1 MVRLSALAAKTRF
14 GEALD
19 LALQGPVE
27 IEKHGR
33 RVAVLIAAKEYDRLC
48 ALKVFEPI
56 AMRGAK
62 DGRVA
67 PPKDERRGALADHP
81 LGK

>member
-14 GEALD
+14 GKALD

-33 RVAVLIAAKEYDRLC
+33 RVAVMISAREYDRLA
-48 ALKVFEPI
+48 ALDALGL
-56 AMRGAK
+56 AMRRPAAASRPRDARK
-62 DGRVA
+62 PVA
-67 PPKDERRGALADHP
+67 QAQ
-81 LGK
+81 

>member
-33 RVAVLIAAKEYDRLC
+33 RVAVLLAAKEYDRLH
-48 ALKVFEPI
+48 ALKMFVEVKLRAGKPGLNG
-56 AMRGAK
+56 ADAVQPRGEA
-62 DGRVA
+62 A
-67 PPKDERRGALADHP
+67 PDVTSE
-81 LGK
+81 

>member
-33 RVAVLIAAKEYDRLC
+33 RVAVLVSAREYDRLS
-48 ALKVFEPI
+48 ALDALGLDRRAPI
-56 AMRGAK
+56 RN
-62 DGRVA
+62 
-67 PPKDERRGALADHP
+67 RRP
-81 LGK
+81 R